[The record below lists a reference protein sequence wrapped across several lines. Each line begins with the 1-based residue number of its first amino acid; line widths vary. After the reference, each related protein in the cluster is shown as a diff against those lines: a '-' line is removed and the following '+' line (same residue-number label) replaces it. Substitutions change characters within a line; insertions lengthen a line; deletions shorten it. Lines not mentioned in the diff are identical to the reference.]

1 MDACPDTDAILAFA
15 EGQCDEASR
24 EQVAAHVDGCADCA
38 ALVREAL
45 AARETAVGERLSDTA
60 GEPRLTRGTS
70 IGRYILLDPVG
81 RGGLGEVYAA
91 YDPELDR
98 RIAIKLLMP
107 GHAADHGFERRLV
120 REGRALAKV
129 THPNVVAVYDVGT
142 LGERVF
148 IAMELVH
155 GVTLGAWLAAAP
167 RTWQQIRD
175 VMLGAAA
182 GLHAAHLCGLVH
194 RDFKPSNVIVER
206 DVRAKVLDF
215 GLASA
220 ALEPSG
226 DALSLQA
233 SAAALSSAAADP
245 RLTQTGAVLGTP
257 AYMAPEQMVAAKVDA
272 RADQFS
278 FCVTCYEALLGCRP
292 FAGRTLSELHAAI
305 TRGVPAEPSGERRV
319 PAWLRRAIVVGL
331 ALDPAQ
337 RYPSMAALAQALGAD
352 PRARRR
358 PWLALAAATV
368 VTAGGV
374 AWAARAP
381 VEAADAAA
389 DDSVTALANDAR
401 AAAAKSYFVY
411 PPPDDPEYRTA
422 NRVLLQLEAM
432 PEGAAAQ
439 QAGAL
444 RREFADTLVRLGD
457 HFWDSEGGTPFA
469 LDYYAQ
475 ALVFDPEAT
484 RARERAMMTPG
495 ELASLR
501 RKADDLSFTAAELA
515 AAEPLAVLAA
525 PDDAERRRRL
535 DALYQRDRAP
545 SLSTTARLEGVLGEE
560 VTQVVRRAATRPRR
574 AAEPRVVTASQP
586 APSEPSEPAPTEPAS
601 APKPSAP
608 RYSTA
613 AEYRQ
618 AGRAALQAGR
628 FGEAESL
635 LGRALQLD
643 RKDAEAAHAL
653 AELHFE
659 RGATDR
665 AIEFAKRAVAA
676 RPKDARH
683 RLLLGDCL
691 RKAGRTADAREQ
703 YESARTLGNATAE
716 ARLAKLDAAGGP

>member
-15 EGQCDEASR
+15 EGQTDAAAR
-24 EQVAAHVDGCADCA
+24 ERVAAHVDDCADCA

-45 AARETAVGERLSDTA
+45 AARETSP
-60 GEPRLTRGTS
+60 GEPVHESPVDGLHLVRGMS
-70 IGRYILLDPVG
+70 LGRYIVLDSVG

-98 RIAIKLLMP
+98 RVAIKLLMR
-107 GHAADHGFERRLV
+107 GRGNGEGFERRLV

-167 RTWQQIRD
+167 RTWQQVRD

-182 GLHAAHLCGLVH
+182 GLHAAHQCGLVH

-215 GLASA
+215 GLARA

-226 DALSLQA
+226 DARALVGDA
-233 SAAALSSAAADP
+233 SPTSTVTEQP
-245 RLTQTGAVLGTP
+245 LTQTGAVLGTP
-257 AYMAPEQMVAAKVDA
+257 AYMAPEQMVAAAVDA
-272 RADQFS
+272 RADQFA
-278 FCVTCYEALLGCRP
+278 FCVACYEALLGCRP
-292 FAGRTLSELHAAI
+292 FAGRTLAELHAAI
-305 TRGVPAEPSGERRV
+305 TRGVPAEPSVERRV
-319 PAWLRRAIVVGL
+319 PAWLRRAIVQGL

-337 RYPSMAALAQALGAD
+337 RHPSMAALAQAMTAD

-358 PWLALAAATV
+358 PWLALAAAAIV
-368 VTAGGV
+368 VAGG
-374 AWAARAP
+374 ATWAARGP
-381 VEAADAAA
+381 VEAAATA
-389 DDSVTALANDAR
+389 DDDTVTALTHDAR

-432 PEGAAAQ
+432 TDTAAAAQ
-439 QAGAL
+439 ALAL
-444 RREFADTLVRLGD
+444 RREFAETLVRLGD
-457 HFWDSEGGTPFA
+457 HFWDREGGTPFA

-484 RARERAMMTPG
+484 QARERAMMTPG

-501 RKADDLSFTAAELA
+501 RKADDLSFTPAELA

-525 PDDAERRRRL
+525 PDEQERRRRL

-560 VTQVVRRAATRPRR
+560 VTQVVRRTATRPRR
-574 AAEPRVVTASQP
+574 AAEPRVATAP
-586 APSEPSEPAPTEPAS
+586 AAVPSEPELPVPIAAP
-601 APKPSAP
+601 PKPSAP
-608 RYSTA
+608 RYDTA
-613 AEYRQ
+613 AEYRE

-628 FGEAESL
+628 FGEAETL

-659 RGATDR
+659 RGALDR
-665 AIEFAKRAVAA
+665 AIEFARRAVAA
-676 RPKDARH
+676 RPKVARH
-683 RLLLGDCL
+683 HLLLGDCL
-691 RKAGRTADAREQ
+691 RKAGRVDEARAQ
-703 YESARTLGNATAE
+703 YESARALGNATAE
-716 ARLAKLDAAGGP
+716 ARLAKLETAGDP